1 MTVPPSLPQWTSR
14 MYPGTVG
21 RDHLGLGEVSSGQ
34 ILRSLSPSIN
44 VATIHPRYHSFYVF
58 LLDEFWRRDRPRSQ
72 KAWVKFYRPREFV
85 FSVAANLCE
94 EPEHEEMGAI
104 VGSDRTQSLAASH
117 PRTFD
122 TTTHYIKQPLG
133 GYGLYY
139 GSVMG
144 EVGLVYP
151 GGRGLPTPVDVPS
164 ERGKELATAFRA
176 AVESTEYYRKY
187 FDQDEAAV
195 PIGVVREYGSR
206 ACLCQLQK
214 RDAPDRELLRRA
226 FLLEGLDP
234 DARRETMRF
243 FLDLANQTKD
253 LPVDQDTFRQLVFY
267 GAAEQGGSY
276 SPRPEVESAHRKWRL
291 YQAREYYAFALNALW
306 YHLCDWGEAQGGRLR
321 PLPITAFW
329 KHLEKVIDFRK
340 LAKRF
345 DVPAPG
351 LTATSDLRQLNQWLI
366 SVAGTREKEF
376 DQACGISCPISEH
389 ALYFA
394 ASEVDDAPEVM
405 TAGML
410 CILAMTYLR
419 FAQSE
424 LRDGPEWAVA
434 RMGAEGRL
442 SMEGYLGEVQRRL
455 GRGQLPVMEFAQWL
469 YSSYVI
475 LQHQLVATRKLPENT
490 FRFRRQN
497 DSLQFYP
504 LKNTLV
510 FNDSRFTALS
520 THVHE
525 LGFCGDF
532 TEEGHGLTPDG
543 RKLLKEGALP

>member
-1 MTVPPSLPQWTSR
+1 MPAQVLVPQWTAR

-58 LLDEFWRRDRPRSQ
+58 LLDEFWRRDRPRSHR
-72 KAWVKFYRPREFV
+72 AWVKFYRPREFI

-94 EPEHEEMGAI
+94 DPEHGEMGSI
-104 VGSDRTQSLAASH
+104 VGSDRTQSLAAAH
-117 PRTFD
+117 PKTFD
-122 TTTHYIKQPLG
+122 TTTNYIKTELG

-139 GSVMG
+139 GSVMT

-164 ERGKELATAFRA
+164 ERGKELAAAFRR

-187 FDQDEAAV
+187 FSEDEAAI
-195 PIGVVREYGSR
+195 PISVVKEYSAR

-214 RDAPDRELLRRA
+214 RDVPDRELLRKV
-226 FLLEGLDP
+226 FLQEGLNP
-234 DARRETMRF
+234 EARRETMRF
-243 FLDLANQTKD
+243 FLDVAYQTKD
-253 LPVDQDTFRQLVFY
+253 MPVDQDTFRQLVFY
-267 GAAEQGGSY
+267 GAAEEGGTY
-276 SPRPEVESAHRKWRL
+276 KPRPEVESAHWKWRL

-306 YHLCDWGEAQGGRLR
+306 YHLCEWGDAQGGCLR
-321 PLPITAFW
+321 PLEINDFW
-329 KHLEKVIDFRK
+329 KSLEKAIDFRK

-345 DVPAPG
+345 DIPAPG
-351 LTATSDLRQLNQWLI
+351 LTASSDLRQLNKWLM
-366 SVAGTREKEF
+366 SVAGSGETDF
-376 DQACGISCPISEH
+376 DRACGISCPIREH
-389 ALYFA
+389 ALYDA
-394 ASEVDDAPEVM
+394 AQEVDATPEVM

-419 FAQSE
+419 FGQSQ

-442 SMEGYLGEVQRRL
+442 SMEAYLADVRQRL
-455 GRGQLPVMEFAQWL
+455 DRGPLSVMEFAKWL

-490 FRFRRQN
+490 FRFRRQG
-497 DSLQFYP
+497 DRLQFYP

-525 LGFCGDF
+525 LGFCGAF

-543 RKLLKEGALP
+543 RKLLKDGTLP